1 MLVLAVCCGLVPPDC
16 ASGGP
21 HLAMVWGVQSKV
33 SSSCVVQGAFFNP
46 LKLRMLD
53 KFFVMPLNFGNTY
66 RFQQSKQCICAKF
79 PLANK

>member
-1 MLVLAVCCGLVPPDC
+1 MLVLAVCCGLVLPDC
-16 ASGGP
+16 ASEGP

-53 KFFVMPLNFGNTY
+53 KFLSCLGILETLIGFNNPSNAFV
-66 RFQQSKQCICAKF
+66 RDSH
-79 PLANK
+79 